1 MNEKKLL
8 RSNLGEIKGIKK
20 FTIENIS
27 IINELIQNKIVCTYI
42 PTNIEV
48 NINNDIS
55 GYKQLITTYL
65 VSEAEL
71 ADYSPYLV
79 SSEIELCLYK
89 EPFIKNAL
97 NILEP
102 ENPIK
107 IKEADVFLVPGMA
120 FTTSGKRLG
129 RGGGYYDKLLCMYP
143 ETLKIGLTFNERII
157 EDIPTENHDISMDY
171 VFTNDKYYKSEI

>member
-8 RSNLGEIKGIKK
+8 RSNLEEIIGIKK
-20 FTIENIS
+20 LSIDNIK
-27 IINELIQNKIVCTYI
+27 IINNFIKNKIVCTYI
-42 PTNIEV
+42 HTDSEID
-48 NINNDIS
+48 INNDIS

-65 VSEAEL
+65 L
-71 ADYSPYLV
+71 

-107 IKEADVFLVPGMA
+107 IKEVDVFLVPGVA
-120 FTTSGKRLG
+120 FTASGKRLG
-129 RGGGYYDKLLCMYP
+129 RGGGYYDKLLSKYP
-143 ETLKIGLTFNERII
+143 DTLKIGITFNERIMQ
-157 EDIPTENHDISMDY
+157 DLPTESHDISMDY

>member
-8 RSNLGEIKGIKK
+8 RSNLEEIKGIKK
-20 FTIENIS
+20 LSIDNIK
-27 IINELIQNKIVCTYI
+27 IINNFIKNKIVCTYI
-42 PTNIEV
+42 HTDPEVDITNDLI
-48 NINNDIS
+48 
-55 GYKQLITTYL
+55 GYKQLIT
-65 VSEAEL
+65 S
-71 ADYSPYLV
+71 YLV
-79 SSEIELCLYK
+79 SSDIELCLYK

-107 IKEADVFLVPGMA
+107 IKEVDVFLVPGVA

-129 RGGGYYDKLLCMYP
+129 RGGGYYDKLLSKYP
-143 ETLKIGLTFNERII
+143 DTLKIGITFNERIMQ
-157 EDIPTENHDISMDY
+157 DLPTESHDISMDY